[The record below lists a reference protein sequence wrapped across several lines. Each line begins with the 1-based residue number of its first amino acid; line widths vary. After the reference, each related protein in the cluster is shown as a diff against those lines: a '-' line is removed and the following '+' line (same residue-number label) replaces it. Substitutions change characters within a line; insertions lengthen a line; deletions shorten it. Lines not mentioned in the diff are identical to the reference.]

1 MRTSSHGRKT
11 TLKDDLAD
19 VLSDNL
25 PQGDEITLFLR
36 SKDSDTMLDKMLDII
51 DEHIEEAVQGITNI
65 SA

>member
-1 MRTSSHGRKT
+1 MRTSSHGRKI
-11 TLKDDLAD
+11 TLKDDLVD

-36 SKDSDTMLDKMLDII
+36 SKDSSTMIDKILDII
-51 DEHIEEAVQGITNI
+51 DEHIEEAVQGIMNI

>member
-1 MRTSSHGRKT
+1 MRTSSHGRKI
-11 TLKDDLAD
+11 TLKDDLVN

-36 SKDSDTMLDKMLDII
+36 SKDSSTMIDKILDII
-51 DEHIEEAVQGITNI
+51 DEHIEEAVQGIMNI